1 MLFMKRVRNGD
12 IIKSREEGGEVA
24 KIFYC
29 WYCIGERKRIKLYV
43 VIDKFLNRVLMKND
57 K

>member
-1 MLFMKRVRNGD
+1 VRNGD